1 VNAPAER
8 CPGRGAGLSSLSNV
22 SLPYGLS
29 VLACTGAMV
38 LLFFAG
44 CSDSSPGSEPVQSV
58 LSGHI
63 TVDASVDGSADFSGF
78 EVLVVRPE
86 GRRLDTLGR
95 AETAKDGGYQAVVTA
110 PERGVY
116 PLVIRR
122 RGDVLLRTDYVVAD
136 GDTASMNIAFPFTG
150 NYVPIRSKE
159 NSALLAYRNT
169 MGLHRQRLM
178 RRLQNDVYSEN
189 NVSMNVRQTSSIL
202 WGMRDNYDGTYAAQ
216 IASVE
221 SLALLESW
229 NDSLVV
235 VRARQIESSNPR
247 FVTAGRIA
255 RRAEAR
261 LSGQEAAVS
270 LISTFKERAVTDD
283 QRAALQAELVRTYID
298 SLDEQNAIAAADDLA
313 DAYGDSRWAEWAER
327 ARYEVENLLPGKP
340 APEVAARTVEGEAVE
355 LDDYSGYLVVLEF
368 YHPSDEMYQRQIP
381 TRNALYEATRRD
393 SVAFISVSLEPD
405 SLLNRAFFDGRT
417 LPGKHVI
424 APDGDEDPL
433 VEAYNVGTIPTR
445 YLIDRD
451 GAIVNKYP
459 GATFFSM
466 QDAITE
472 RLNARPERRISPR
485 PPAP

>member
-1 VNAPAER
+1 MIALA
-8 CPGRGAGLSSLSNV
+8 LSIS
-22 SLPYGLS
+22 
-29 VLACTGAMV
+29 ACGE
-38 LLFFAG
+38 
-44 CSDSSPGSEPVQSV
+44 SSSASKPVQSV
-58 LSGHI
+58 IQGHI
-63 TVDASVDGSADFSGF
+63 TVDANVSGATDFSGF
-78 EVLVVRPE
+78 EILVVRPD
-86 GRRLDTLGR
+86 GRSLDTLGR
-95 AETAKDGGYQAVVTA
+95 AETARDGAYSAVVTA
-110 PERGVY
+110 PERGIY

-122 RGDVLLRTDYVVAD
+122 RGNVLLRTDYVVAD
-136 GDTASMNIAFPFTG
+136 KDTASMNIAFPFTG
-150 NYVPIRSKE
+150 NYVPIRSVE
-159 NSALLAYRNT
+159 NSALVAYRNT

-178 RRLQNDVYSEN
+178 QRLQNDAYSEN

-202 WGMRDNYDGTYAAQ
+202 WGMRENYSGTYAAQ

-235 VRARQIESSNPR
+235 VRAGQIEPANPR

-261 LSGQEAAVS
+261 RNGQEAAVK
-270 LISTFKERAVTDD
+270 LLGDFKTRASTDE

-298 SLDEQNAIAAADDLA
+298 SLQEEEALAAADDLA
-313 DAYGDSRWAEWAER
+313 DEFDDSEWADWADR

-340 APEVAARTVEGEAVE
+340 APDMDVRTVQGESLR
-355 LDDYSGYLVVLEF
+355 LDDYEGYLVVLEF
-368 YHPSDEMYQRQIP
+368 YHPSDDMYQRQIP
-381 TRNALYEATRRD
+381 TRNALYEATRTD

-424 APDGDEDPL
+424 AGDGGEDPI
-433 VEAYNVGTIPTR
+433 VESYNIGTVPTR

-451 GAIVNKYP
+451 GSIVDKYP
-459 GATFFSM
+459 GATFFSL

-472 RLNARPERRISPR
+472 RLSARPNRRISPQTPSATSS
-485 PPAP
+485 PPASR